1 MALRRPMYEIYTQP
15 FLPSI
20 TMYEKNLQI
29 GGRLSVCPYILM
41 NLPIKKSFSRISK
54 HLVLMHPRKK
64 NVARPI

>member
-41 NLPIKKSFSRISK
+41 NLPIKKVSVVYRNIWF
-54 HLVLMHPRKK
+54 
-64 NVARPI
+64 